1 MNAFAEPRDPI
12 DALSESPEGPESPL
26 STALLALHFRA
37 LCRLRPSVEHLLRSP
52 LNSIGLNLELLA
64 VEVADLAER
73 EERASASISE
83 VVVALRN
90 GYERLVESI
99 TSALATALPDRS
111 HGIETLDLALLARQ
125 VAGLGEA
132 EARLIHAGWQTE
144 IPAGAITLDTRR
156 DRLMPSLL
164 LIVCSAL
171 EHAGPAAR
179 IHFSVRAD
187 RRVAEIE
194 AEVEPCCEVA
204 DAAAAHDGRLGLALL
219 AGQLGGSCTESTE
232 RGRFR
237 IHFNLPR
244 LFGAPAC

>member
-1 MNAFAEPRDPI
+1 MNAFSELRDPTG
-12 DALSESPEGPESPL
+12 ALSESPESPL
-26 STALLALHFRA
+26 STALLAAHFRA
-37 LCRLRPSVEHLLRSP
+37 LRRLRASVEHLLRSP

-83 VVVALRN
+83 VLAALRN
-90 GYERLVESI
+90 GYARLVESM
-99 TSALATALPDRS
+99 TSVLATALPDRS
-111 HGIETLDLALLARQ
+111 HGIELLDLADLARQ

-132 EARLIHAGWQTE
+132 EARLIHAAWQSE
-144 IPAGAITLDTRR
+144 IPPGAITIKTRR

-171 EHAGPAAR
+171 DHAGPAAR
-179 IHFSVRAD
+179 IRFSVRAD

-194 AEVEPCCEVA
+194 AEVESGCEAA
-204 DAAAAHDGRLGLALL
+204 DAAAARESRLGLALL

-237 IHFNLPR
+237 IHFMLPR
-244 LFGAPAC
+244 LPGAPAC